1 MADIAS
7 GIDTLSLQ
15 KLLSACPD
23 LRIICHI
30 LYIQSFGN
38 WSIILKGMLKSEPE
52 LYKSIPENENAF
64 KWLLMYIDQ
73 CAKGN
78 NMVVHKKYFI
88 RMLCCI
94 YYYKI

>member
-1 MADIAS
+1 MYEVLKKRASEMADIAS

-38 WSIILKGMLKSEPE
+38 
-52 LYKSIPENENAF
+52 
-64 KWLLMYIDQ
+64 
-73 CAKGN
+73 
-78 NMVVHKKYFI
+78 
-88 RMLCCI
+88 
-94 YYYKI
+94 